1 MKSMKTIFVL
11 VLVILAFASVSFAF
25 DFDFNLAPI
34 AVITASQTNGEIP
47 LVIAFVGIGIDPEGD
62 SVSYHW
68 DFGDGGH
75 SSSQTPVHTYTS
87 PGVYVVRLT
96 VEDEQGNTGTDALTV
111 YAKDMNLPPTVVL
124 TASTTNGKMP
134 LTVAFSAV
142 AVDPNGDRLTY
153 QWDFGDDESSN
164 LQNPIHTYTQIGTYH
179 ARVIAEDTAGN
190 TGSDTETIIVTSAN
204 GAPSVV
210 MTASSTSGEAP
221 AFVAF
226 TAVAVDP
233 DNDPV
238 TYSWD
243 FGDGETSNL
252 QNPTHTFEEVGTYTV
267 TVTATDNHGNEG
279 QDSMQ
284 FVAFDANHAP
294 TVIITA
300 IPTNGEAPLT
310 VVFNA
315 VGVDPD
321 GDTLT
326 YSWDFG
332 NGDTAET
339 QTTVY
344 TFENEGTYNVVVTAT
359 DSNGNTG
366 TDSVVI
372 TVSDEHDDTNIPP
385 TAIASANPLSGDAL
399 LVVSFVGIGIDVDG
413 TIVSYHWNFRDGST
427 SNQQNPVHTFVN
439 QGIYEVVLTVT
450 DDDGATG
457 SDTVLIT
464 VTGDMNVPPVIFPIP
479 DQITCV
485 GDDYAYQIQA
495 ADVDNDPL
503 TYRMTTSPSWLSMAA
518 NGNITGM
525 ALAVGDYLVGVGV
538 SDGEYETTA
547 SYVLHVKGKGE
558 CAEKEPIGI
567 KISRVRLTRGEYLPV
582 GEMLEGAVS
591 VNSFGKNQKNVRI
604 TFGVPEL
611 GIFRRAGPFDLDTD
625 DRIMKQIEVE
635 IPEWAQPG
643 DYTIRIDVSNDNI
656 QRVIHRE
663 FTVTG

>member
-582 GEMLEGAVS
+582 GEMLEGEVS
-591 VNSFGKNQKNVRI
+591 VKSFGKNQKNVRI

>member
-439 QGIYEVVLTVT
+439 QGIYDVVLTVT

-582 GEMLEGAVS
+582 GEMLEGEVS
-591 VNSFGKNQKNVRI
+591 VKSFGKNQKNVRI